1 MTKEGHT
8 QSVNFMTPRAGVLM
22 IGHGH
27 TRLTLKMH
35 YKSILYSQTWIRQT
49 KCIVI
54 TTREGSTKIV
64 YFTTPGRDHWA
75 RAWPCKSYSEYELSS
90 TASIYS
96 TSIMI
101 ATQYQQNI
109 LRNYNAALL
118 CLRWFLIFWCEPSA
132 RVR

>member
-8 QSVNFMTPRAGVLM
+8 QSVNFMTPGAGVLM

-54 TTREGSTKIV
+54 TTRKDPPKL
-64 YFTTPGRDHWA
+64 Y
-75 RAWPCKSYSEYELSS
+75 
-90 TASIYS
+90 
-96 TSIMI
+96 
-101 ATQYQQNI
+101 I
-109 LRNYNAALL
+109 LRPQEGIIELERGHVNHIVNMHYLL
-118 CLRWFLIFWCEPSA
+118 LHQYIAHRS
-132 RVR
+132 